1 MRAPDLPKLPPPRP
15 PNPPPEKSI
24 EGLSSPMAFFM
35 RRLSHQPSRK
45 KMSMGA
51 DTVMNRY
58 IHMPGI
64 LLGYRDLEGRA
75 GLLDAVGQSTSV
87 GMVVV

>member
-24 EGLSSPMAFFM
+24 EGLSSPMAFFI

-51 DTVMNRY
+51 NTVMNRY
-58 IHMPGI
+58 VHMPESCLGI
-64 LLGYRDLEGRA
+64 VTLRVAPASSMRLVR
-75 GLLDAVGQSTSV
+75 STSV